1 MPVYTVFDCDGVS
14 VEVSDSA
21 LERAAAGS
29 GPLATELVNAAA
41 LARRPSLVPQI
52 QAGLTGPDRAPKL
65 AAAKALLS
73 LGARAT
79 IPLLERLA
87 ATESDA
93 VVANVYTAVAT
104 RLRGPEAATAQFLSP
119 KTDPQVARFLISN
132 YNSYLQ
138 LESGDLK
145 LLVLALGRYLAP
157 DLPALKKLSAE
168 LWDNGIDLILGGL
181 SRKESLALLLDP
193 ALTAE
198 RQALPSL
205 LAQIQLL
212 ALPKETKK
220 RAQRLAAALPSP

>member
-79 IPLLERLA
+79 IQLLDRLA

-138 LESGDLK
+138 LESGDLAQ
-145 LLVLALGRYLAP
+145 LRQERAFSYRELARLSQTSHKFIQMTETGATVPSIANCRSWPACGPCGSAFWLITMAP
-157 DLPALKKLSAE
+157 SSAIDPLSVTE
-168 LWDNGIDLILGGL
+168 NVR
-181 SRKESLALLLDP
+181 SCRS
-193 ALTAE
+193 T
-198 RQALPSL
+198 RQYSAFS
-205 LAQIQLL
+205 I
-212 ALPKETKK
+212 
-220 RAQRLAAALPSP
+220 